1 MEDSSKARIIIDPNV
16 RVRGSMTYTG
26 FEDTNEQVATGD
38 TVLAIEQES
47 EMVWDAV
54 VTEIDD
60 ESRLI
65 YLYVNWKG
73 GHA

>member
-1 MEDSSKARIIIDPNV
+1 MKGCSKARIIIDPNV
-16 RVRGSMTYTG
+16 RVRGNMTYTG
-26 FEDTNEQVATGD
+26 FEDTNEQVAAGD